1 MSLAGVAELVDAR
14 DLGSRD
20 ESRGGSSPSARTTRP
35 LDLQAATASNPGPA
49 NATKATDDFDM
60 QVTETL
66 SEGLRREY
74 RVVVPAADLDAKV
87 NQRLDE
93 LKDRV
98 RLNGFRPGK
107 VPVQHLKRVY
117 GRAVMAEAIEATIQ
131 EVNAKIVDEHVTPH
145 GSKLAGQPKV
155 TLPEG
160 ENEVKQLVE
169 GKTDLAYSVSME
181 ILPKIELGDFKNI
194 TLERLVAQVADEEV
208 EEGVKRIA
216 EANRPYAAKGEGAKA
231 ESGDRIVISFKG
243 TIDGEPFQGGSGE
256 DVAAVLGARTL
267 LADFEDQLIG
277 IAAGETRTINVT
289 FPDNY
294 PSEPLKGKTAQFA
307 VTAKTVE
314 APGTVAIDGEFA
326 KSLGMESLEKLKDAV
341 KDRLAR
347 EHAAVTRRRLKRALL
362 DQLDARHKFDLPP
375 SMVEEEFTN
384 VWKTIVEDLQAQ
396 NRSFADEGTSEEAAK
411 AEYRK
416 IAERRVRLG
425 LVLSE
430 IGERNGIKVT
440 EEEVSRAVVERA
452 RQFPGQEQQIWDL
465 YRKNP
470 SALASV
476 RAPIFEEKVV
486 DFLIELAKVTEKT
499 VPREELYKE
508 DEGAEAP

>member
-1 MSLAGVAELVDAR
+1 LSLAGVAELVDAR

-35 LDLQAATASNPGPA
+35 LGLQAATASKPGPA

-117 GRAVMAEAIEATIQ
+117 GRAVMAEAIEAAVG
-131 EVNAKIVDEHVTPH
+131 EVNAKIIKDH
-145 GSKLAGQPKV
+145 GFKLAGQPKI

-160 ENEVKQLVE
+160 ENEVKALVE
-169 GKTDLAYSVSME
+169 GKTDLTYSMAIE
-181 ILPKIELGDFKNI
+181 ILPTIELGDFKNI
-194 TLERLVAQVADEEV
+194 TLERLVAEVADEEV

-216 EANRPYAAKGEGAKA
+216 EANRPYAAKGEGMKA

-243 TIDGEPFQGGSGE
+243 SIDGEPFQGGSGE
-256 DVAAVLGARTL
+256 DVAAVLGGRTL

-289 FPDNY
+289 FPDSY
-294 PSEPLKGKTAQFA
+294 PNEPLKGKTAQFE

-375 SMVEEEFTN
+375 SMVDEEFTN
-384 VWKTIVEDLQAQ
+384 VWKTIVDDLQAQ
-396 NRSFADEGTSEEAAK
+396 KRSFADEGTSEEAAK

-440 EEEVSRAVVERA
+440 DEEVSRAVVERA

-486 DFLIELAKVTEKT
+486 DFLIELAKVTERT

-508 DEGAEAP
+508 DEGAEAA